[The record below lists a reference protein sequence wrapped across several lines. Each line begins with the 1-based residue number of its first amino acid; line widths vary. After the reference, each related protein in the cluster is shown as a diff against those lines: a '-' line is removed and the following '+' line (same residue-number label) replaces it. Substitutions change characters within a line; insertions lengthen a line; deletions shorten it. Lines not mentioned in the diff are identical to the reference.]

1 VNDLAWTP
9 NGRFVLC
16 ASAASSLDLLRY
28 SKETGSFKP
37 AQQLQGHTGP
47 VLTVGIDPTARRIAA
62 GSDDALATLWCT
74 QQLVCT
80 QTLYKQ
86 RGPVRSVSFSAG
98 GRYLAMATERRQR
111 DPNAAVVADST
122 TPVHIAAVDYYTA
135 AAAAA
140 DDSCSSSDSAS
151 SSVHELHGLC
161 AYAVAWHPTALLL
174 AVAVDSSD
182 YKDMRSPAEPAFL
195 KLVRLR
201 ES

>member
-28 SKETGSFKP
+28 SKETGGFKP
-37 AQQLQGHTGP
+37 ALQLQGHTGP
-47 VLTVGIDPTARRIAA
+47 VLTVAIDPTARRIAA

-74 QQLVCT
+74 RQLVCT
-80 QTLYKQ
+80 QTLYRQ

-111 DPNAAVVADST
+111 DPNSPVVADST
-122 TPVHIAAVDYYTA
+122 TPVHIAAVDYYTT
-135 AAAAA
+135 AAAA
-140 DDSCSSSDSAS
+140 DVDCSSSAS

-174 AVAVDSSD
+174 AVAVDSLD

>member
-28 SKETGSFKP
+28 SKETGGFKP
-37 AQQLQGHTGP
+37 ALQLQGHTGL
-47 VLTVGIDPTARRIAA
+47 VLTVAVDPTARRIAA

-135 AAAAA
+135 AAADA
-140 DDSCSSSDSAS
+140 DSS

-174 AVAVDSSD
+174 AVAVDSLD